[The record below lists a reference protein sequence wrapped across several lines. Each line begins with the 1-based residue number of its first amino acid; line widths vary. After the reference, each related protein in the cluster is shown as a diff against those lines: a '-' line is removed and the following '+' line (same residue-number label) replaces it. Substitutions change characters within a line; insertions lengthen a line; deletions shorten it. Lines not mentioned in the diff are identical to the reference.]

1 MFWQENL
8 CRKVRQDDIYIKKID
23 WLTISIYALLVIVGW
38 FNIYAAVYDEQAAK
52 SIFDFSINSGKQL
65 AWIGTALLLITIIM
79 VADYRIFENLS
90 WILYIILLVLLI
102 VTPIFGKEVKG
113 QVLTIGFGSFRIQPS
128 EFAKFAT
135 ALALAK
141 FMERP
146 SFDLSQ
152 FKYQMQAL
160 LIIMLPVILIMLQ
173 PDTGTAMVYSAFFI
187 MLYREG
193 MPQRYYVLGLT
204 FIAVSLLALG
214 IENNLYI
221 VIGVV
226 VVVVI
231 LSLLGKKKISRI
243 LAFSILGLVTIA
255 YTYSLDYV
263 VSKLPEHQQNRIMV
277 LFNPDLDPLG
287 VGWNVTQSKIAIG
300 SGGFLGKG
308 YLEGTQTKFD
318 FVPEQH
324 TDFIFCTLGEEFGWI
339 GSLVVIFLFCALLIR
354 LVFLAERQK
363 TRFSRVYG
371 YGVVSIIFFHF
382 MINIAMTIGLFPVVG
397 IPLPFFSY
405 GGSSLWSFT
414 ILLFIFIKLDSHR
427 IQLLGRMK

>member
-1 MFWQENL
+1 
-8 CRKVRQDDIYIKKID
+8 VRQDDLYINKID
-23 WLTISIYALLVIVGW
+23 WISISIYGTLVIIGW

-65 AWIGTALLLITIIM
+65 VWIGTAILLITMIM
-79 VADYRIFENLS
+79 VADYRLFENLA
-90 WILYIILLVLLI
+90 IPLYLVFLFFLLI
-102 VTPIFGKEVKG
+102 TPFFGKEING
-113 QVLTIGFGSFRIQPS
+113 QRAWFEIGAFRLQPA

-146 SFDLSQ
+146 AFDLSQ
-152 FKYQMQAL
+152 IKYQGQAL
-160 LIIMLPVILIMLQ
+160 LIIMLPVAFIMLQ

-193 MPQRYYVLGLT
+193 MPQNYYILALT
-204 FIAVSLLALG
+204 FIAISLLSLA
-214 IENNLYI
+214 IENNLYLA
-221 VIGVV
+221 IGVA
-226 VVVVI
+226 VI
-231 LSLLGKKKISRI
+231 IAIIFLLGKKRLSRGII
-243 LAFSILGLVTIA
+243 LAVIGIIIIGYS
-255 YTYSLDYV
+255 YSLDYV
-263 VSKLPEHQQNRIMV
+263 VSKLPDHQQNRIMV

-300 SGGFLGKG
+300 SGGFMGKG

-339 GSLVVIFLFCALLIR
+339 GSLVVITLFCTLLVR
-354 LVFLAERQK
+354 LVMLAERQK
-363 TRFSRVYG
+363 NRFSRIYG
-371 YGVVSIIFFHF
+371 YCVVSILMFHF
-382 MINIAMTIGLFPVVG
+382 VINIAMTIGLFPVVG

-427 IQLLGRMK
+427 IQQLSRMG

>member
-1 MFWQENL
+1 M
-8 CRKVRQDDIYIKKID
+8 RQDDLYINKID
-23 WLTISIYALLVIVGW
+23 WLTITIYALLVIFGW
-38 FNIYAAVYDEQAAK
+38 FNIYAAVYDEQVAK

-65 AWIGTALLLITIIM
+65 VWIGTALLLITVIM
-79 VADYRIFENLS
+79 VADHRLFENLS
-90 WILYIILLVLLI
+90 MVLYGVFLFLLLI
-102 VTPIFGKEVKG
+102 TPFFGKEING
-113 QVLTIGFGSFRIQPS
+113 QRAWFEIGAFRLQPA

-141 FMERP
+141 LMERP
-146 SFDLSQ
+146 SFDLGQ
-152 FKYQMQAL
+152 TKYQLQAL
-160 LIIMLPVILIMLQ
+160 LVIFLPVALIMLQ
-173 PDTGTAMVYSAFFI
+173 PDTGTAMVFTAFFI

-193 MPQRYYVLGLT
+193 MPQRYYILGLT
-204 FIAVSLLALG
+204 FITISLLAIG
-214 IENNLYI
+214 VQNNLYI
-221 VIGVV
+221 VIGVCIV
-226 VVVVI
+226 VLILILMGKKKFSRVLG
-231 LSLLGKKKISRI
+231 LSLLGLLII
-243 LAFSILGLVTIA
+243 G

-263 VSKLPEHQQNRIMV
+263 VSKLPDHQQNRIMV

-339 GSLVVIFLFCALLIR
+339 GSFVVIFLFCALLIR
-354 LVFLAERQK
+354 LVYLTERQK

-371 YGVVSIIFFHF
+371 YCVISILLFHF
-382 MINIAMTIGLFPVVG
+382 MINIAMTVGLFPVVG

-427 IQLLGRMK
+427 IQLLGRMG

>member
-1 MFWQENL
+1 M
-8 CRKVRQDDIYIKKID
+8 RQDDLYINKID
-23 WLTISIYALLVIVGW
+23 WISIIIYAALVIIGW
-38 FNIYAAVYDEQAAK
+38 FNIYAAVFDEQNAK
-52 SIFDFSINSGKQL
+52 SIFDLSINSGQQL
-65 AWIGTALLLITIIM
+65 VRIGAAVIMILLIM
-79 VADYRIFENLS
+79 VADYRLYENLS
-90 WILYIILLVLLI
+90 LILYGLFLILLI
-102 VTPIFGKEVKG
+102 ITPFLGKEVNG
-113 QVLTIGFGSFRIQPS
+113 QILSVGFGSVRIQPA

-152 FKYQMQAL
+152 VKYQLQAL
-160 LIIMLPVILIMLQ
+160 AIIMIPVILIMLQ
-173 PDTGTAMVYSAFFI
+173 PDTGTAMVFFAFFI

-193 MPQRYYVLGLT
+193 MPQKYYILALT
-204 FIAVSLLALG
+204 MIAVSLLALG
-214 IENNLYI
+214 IENNLYLVFAI
-221 VIGVV
+221 AAAIS
-226 VVVVI
+226 I
-231 LSLLGKKKISRI
+231 MIFLGKKKLSRI
-243 LAFSILGLVTIA
+243 ISFVVIGLLMIGYV
-255 YTYSLDYV
+255 YSLDYV
-263 VSKLPEHQQNRIMV
+263 VSKLPQHQQNRIMV

-324 TDFIFCTLGEEFGWI
+324 TDFIFCTLGEEFGWA
-339 GSLVVIFLFCALLIR
+339 GSLVVIILFCSLLIR

-371 YGVVSIIFFHF
+371 YCVISILLFHF
-382 MINIAMTIGLFPVVG
+382 MVNIAMTIGLFPVVG

-427 IQLLGRMK
+427 IQMLGRMN

>member
-1 MFWQENL
+1 M
-8 CRKVRQDDIYIKKID
+8 RQDDLYINKID
-23 WLTISIYALLVIVGW
+23 WISILIYVALVTIGW
-38 FNIYAAVYDEQAAK
+38 FNIYAAVFDEQNAK
-52 SIFDFSINSGKQL
+52 SIFDLSINSGQQL
-65 AWIGTALLLITIIM
+65 VRIGAALIMILLIM
-79 VADYRIFENLS
+79 VADYRLFDNLS
-90 WILYIILLVLLI
+90 LILYGIFILLLA
-102 VTPIFGKEVKG
+102 VTPFIGKEVNG
-113 QVLTIGFGSFRIQPS
+113 QILTVGFGSIRIQPA

-152 FKYQMQAL
+152 VKYQLQAL
-160 LIIMLPVILIMLQ
+160 AIIMVPVILIMLQ
-173 PDTGTAMVYSAFFI
+173 PDTGTAMVYFAFFI

-193 MPQRYYVLGLT
+193 MPQRYYVLALT
-204 FIAVSLLALG
+204 LIAVSLLALG
-214 IENNLYI
+214 IENNLYLAFAI
-221 VIGVV
+221 LAVIT
-226 VVVVI
+226 I
-231 LSLLGKKKISRI
+231 LILLGKKSFTRIISFIVIGI
-243 LAFSILGLVTIA
+243 LMIG
-255 YTYSLDYV
+255 YTYSLDYA
-263 VSKLPEHQQNRIMV
+263 VSKLPQHQQNRIMV

-324 TDFIFCTLGEEFGWI
+324 TDFIFCTLGEEFGWV
-339 GSLVVIFLFCALLIR
+339 GSFVVILLFCTLLIR
-354 LVFLAERQK
+354 LIIMAERQK

-371 YGVVSIIFFHF
+371 YCVVSILLFHF
-382 MINIAMTIGLFPVVG
+382 AINIAMTIGLFPVVG

-405 GGSSLWSFT
+405 GGSSLWAFT

-427 IQLLGRMK
+427 VQMLGRMK

>member
-1 MFWQENL
+1 MQTD
-8 CRKVRQDDIYIKKID
+8 VRQDDLYINKID
-23 WLTISIYALLVIVGW
+23 WLSILLYGALVMIGW

-65 AWIGTALLLITIIM
+65 VWIGTAVLLITVIM
-79 VADYRIFENLS
+79 VADYRLFDNLS
-90 WILYIILLVLLI
+90 LILYGVFLLILLL
-102 VTPIFGKEVKG
+102 TPFIGKEING
-113 QVLTIGFGSFRIQPS
+113 QRAWFEIGPFRLQPG

-141 FMERP
+141 FIEKP

-152 FKYQMQAL
+152 PKFQFQAI
-160 LIIMLPVILIMLQ
+160 LIIMLPVSMIMMQ
-173 PDTGTAMVYSAFFI
+173 PDTGTAMVYMAFFI

-193 MPQRYYVLGLT
+193 MPQRYFVFALV
-204 FIAVSLLALG
+204 FIAISLLSLAVD
-214 IENNLYI
+214 NNLYI
-221 VIGVV
+221 ALPVAALTLAL
-226 VVVVI
+226 I
-231 LSLLGKKKISRI
+231 LMGKKNWQRI
-243 LAFSILGLVTIA
+243 VTLCMIGIAIIA
-255 YTYSLDYV
+255 YSYSLDLV
-263 VSKLPEHQQNRIMV
+263 VSKLPQHQQNRIMV
-277 LFNPDLDPLG
+277 LFNPDIDPLG

-300 SGGFLGKG
+300 SGGFWGKG

-339 GSLVVIFLFCALLIR
+339 GSLVVVFLFVALLIR

-371 YGVVSIIFFHF
+371 YCVISILLFHF
-382 MINIAMTIGLFPVVG
+382 MINISMTIGLFPVVG

-427 IQLLGRMK
+427 IQLLGRMN

>member
-1 MFWQENL
+1 M
-8 CRKVRQDDIYIKKID
+8 RQDDLYINKID
-23 WLTISIYALLVIVGW
+23 WLTITIYAMLVIFGW
-38 FNIYAAVYDEQAAK
+38 FNIYAAVYDEQVAK

-65 AWIGTALLLITIIM
+65 VWIGTALLLITVIM
-79 VADYRIFENLS
+79 VADHRLFENLS
-90 WILYIILLVLLI
+90 MVLYGVFLFLLLI
-102 VTPIFGKEVKG
+102 TPFFGKEING
-113 QVLTIGFGSFRIQPS
+113 QRAWFEIGAFRLQPA

-141 FMERP
+141 LMERP
-146 SFDLSQ
+146 SFDLGQ
-152 FKYQMQAL
+152 TKYQLQAL
-160 LIIMLPVILIMLQ
+160 LVIFLPVALIMLQ
-173 PDTGTAMVYSAFFI
+173 PDTGTAMVFTAFFI

-193 MPQRYYVLGLT
+193 MPQRYYILGLT
-204 FIAVSLLALG
+204 FITISLLAIG
-214 IENNLYI
+214 VQNNLYI
-221 VIGVV
+221 VIGVCIV
-226 VVVVI
+226 VLILILMGKKKFSRVLG
-231 LSLLGKKKISRI
+231 LSLLGLLII
-243 LAFSILGLVTIA
+243 G

-263 VSKLPEHQQNRIMV
+263 VSKLPDHQQNRIMV

-339 GSLVVIFLFCALLIR
+339 GSFVVIFLFCALLIR
-354 LVFLAERQK
+354 LVYLTERQK

-371 YGVVSIIFFHF
+371 YCVISILLFHF
-382 MINIAMTIGLFPVVG
+382 MINIAMTVGLFPVVG

-427 IQLLGRMK
+427 IQLLGRMG